1 MHLHGPVPLDDP
13 IYAERGFETA
23 LVKEVQAGHWVLLL
37 GPRQHGK
44 TSAFLRVR
52 KTLSD
57 HATSTALVDLQ
68 KVPPFDTYAQLV
80 TWFANQVAVSLGNA
94 VEIAQ
99 TDAIIVG
106 TVGNKSD
113 EHIATAKRMK
123 ADGHMGKAIAK
134 YLGVSRATLY
144 RHLNAEGAA

>member
-13 IYAERGFETA
+13 VYAERDFETT

-44 TSAFLRVR
+44 TSAFLRLR

-68 KVPPFDTYAQLV
+68 KVPPFDTYARLV
-80 TWFANQVAVSLGNA
+80 TWFAKQVA
-94 VEIAQ
+94 
-99 TDAIIVG
+99 
-106 TVGNKSD
+106 
-113 EHIATAKRMK
+113 
-123 ADGHMGKAIAK
+123 
-134 YLGVSRATLY
+134 ATLGD
-144 RHLNAEGAA
+144 RPDQRFGDGIGRSTTSGQRPCGDPD